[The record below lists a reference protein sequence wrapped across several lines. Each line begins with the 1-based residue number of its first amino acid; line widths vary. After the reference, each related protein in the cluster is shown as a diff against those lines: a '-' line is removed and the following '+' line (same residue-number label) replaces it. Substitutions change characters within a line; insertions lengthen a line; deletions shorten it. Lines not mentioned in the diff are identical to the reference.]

1 MAVVEEIRIEGDTS
15 GFQKQIDALNKKI
28 EELEKS
34 LGGVQ
39 KEAADVGKEAK
50 KTGNA
55 ITKAFGGLK
64 KVVTAPFDLAKK
76 AAGGLGT
83 LLKGGLGFG
92 LITAAV
98 DKLSESFNSNQKVV
112 DAVNKV
118 LATLSII
125 FNQISE
131 AIFGAVE
138 EQSKL
143 NGGFDATKKVLGG
156 LISGV
161 LNVFVGIIQGI
172 KLAVQEVQL
181 AWEQSFFGDKDANRI
196 KELNEQIA
204 VTRQELSQTG
214 EQLLESGKMVVEN
227 LAEAAGEVA
236 NTVVAVAQ
244 SATKAIQNLDVAKAT
259 AQAERLIELQKQAAL
274 ADVARQKIQL
284 EFQNTQE
291 QLRQLRDDEQKSLE
305 ERQKANDQLLE
316 SFQEQARLEREQ
328 LNIKVAAAAAE
339 YEINKTNEN
348 LIALKQAQLEL
359 TDLDE
364 RLQGQK
370 SEALS
375 NQNSLLREQEGI
387 SKSISEA
394 TIDAFEVESR
404 AGIELE
410 RNNVLRIR
418 KEIAL
423 AEELYRRKE
432 ALLKAEIAKYK
443 EGTAQRAEAENAL
456 LALQKENAAT
466 LSGLTKSLQDESR
479 AQFLALVA
487 EISQTI
493 QQTLDT
499 ISGFYQAAN
508 NKERASIESRM
519 KSLEEAGKS
528 ETKAYSLLIKE
539 RDALAEKEF
548 KIQKRLSVAGAI
560 VKGIEAVLNAYATA
574 QGSPITLA
582 LPAYPFVQAGLAA
595 AFAAS
600 QVAAISS
607 QSFQSSGSSS
617 PSISGAAPSTPS
629 QPAQF
634 NIIGQSGT
642 NQLAQSIGGQF
653 DQPIRAYVVGQDV
666 TTSQQLQRQR
676 VRTATFG

>member
-1 MAVVEEIRIEGDTS
+1 MAVVEQIQIDGDTS
-15 GFQKQIDALNKKI
+15 GFQKQIDALNKKV
-28 EELEKS
+28 EELEEL
-34 LGGVQ
+34 LGV
-39 KEAADVGKEAK
+39 AGKATNELGKDSK
-50 KTGNA
+50 KTGA
-55 ITKAFGGLK
+55 IINKAFNGLK

-98 DKLSESFNSNQKVV
+98 DKLSDSFNSNQKVV

-125 FNQISE
+125 FNQIAE

-143 NGGFDATKKVLGG
+143 NGGFEATKKVLGG

-181 AWEQSFFGDKDANRI
+181 AWEKSFFGDKDANRI

-204 VTRQELSQTG
+204 VTRQELSDTG
-214 EQLLESGKMVVEN
+214 TALLESGKMVIEN

-316 SFQEQARLEREQ
+316 SFQEQARLERQQ

-348 LIALKQAQLEL
+348 LVALKQAQLEL

-370 SEALS
+370 SEALA
-375 NQNSLLREQEGI
+375 NQNSLLREQLDINRSVAETDQEI
-387 SKSISEA
+387 FEIQQEA
-394 TIDAFEVESR
+394 QLELLDNEVAR
-404 AGIELE
+404 AE
-410 RNNVLRIR
+410 
-418 KEIAL
+418 KEIQI
-423 AEELYRRKE
+423 AENVYNRKLQ
-432 ALLKAEIAKYK
+432 LLQQEVAATQA
-443 EGTAQRAEAENAL
+443 GTAARAEAENQLKVFEA
-456 LALQKENAAT
+456 ENAAQRLALEKNLQEAKLNTIKGALQGVAQLVGENTMLGKAIALAQVTIDTYTGATKALAQGGVFGYIGAAGIIASGLANARQITATQVPTESSFGGGGSPTITNT
-466 LSGLTKSLQDESR
+466 LSQP
-479 AQFLALVA
+479 
-487 EISQTI
+487 
-493 QQTLDT
+493 
-499 ISGFYQAAN
+499 AN
-508 NKERASIESRM
+508 
-519 KSLEEAGKS
+519 
-528 ETKAYSLLIKE
+528 
-539 RDALAEKEF
+539 
-548 KIQKRLSVAGAI
+548 
-560 VKGIEAVLNAYATA
+560 
-574 QGSPITLA
+574 
-582 LPAYPFVQAGLAA
+582 
-595 AFAAS
+595 
-600 QVAAISS
+600 
-607 QSFQSSGSSS
+607 
-617 PSISGAAPSTPS
+617 
-629 QPAQF
+629 PAQF
-634 NIIGQSGT
+634 NIVGQSNL
-642 NQLAQSIGGQF
+642 NQLAQSIGSQF
-653 DQPIRAYVVGQDV
+653 DRPVRAYVVGGEV
-666 TTSQQLQRQR
+666 TTSQQLERQR

>member
-1 MAVVEEIRIEGDTS
+1 MAVVEQIRIEGDTS
-15 GFQKQIDALNKKI
+15 GFQKQIDALNKKV
-28 EELEKS
+28 EELEAL
-34 LGGVQ
+34 LGGAGRATN
-39 KEAADVGKEAK
+39 ELGKDSK
-50 KTGNA
+50 KTGA
-55 ITKAFGGLK
+55 IINKAFNGLK

-118 LATLSII
+118 LTTLSII

-204 VTRQELSQTG
+204 QTREELKQTG
-214 EQLLESGKMVVEN
+214 ENLLESGKMVVEN
-227 LAEAAGEVA
+227 LAEAASEVA

-259 AQAERLIELQKQAAL
+259 SQAERLIKLQKQAAL

-316 SFQEQARLEREQ
+316 SLQEQARLERQQ

-348 LIALKQAQLEL
+348 LIALLQAQLEL

-375 NQNSLLREQEGI
+375 NQNSLLREQLDINRSVAETDQEI
-387 SKSISEA
+387 FEIKSQSQL
-394 TIDAFEVESR
+394 DAIRNELKR
-404 AGIELE
+404 AE
-410 RNNVLRIR
+410 
-418 KEIAL
+418 KEI
-423 AEELYRRKE
+423 
-432 ALLKAEIAKYK
+432 EIAQSVFDRKKSLLEQEVAAAK
-443 EGTAQRAEAENAL
+443 EGTAARAEAENAL
-456 LALQKENAAT
+456 RLFEEEGYANKLELERNLADVRRGALQQTFDLTAQSLGAFADLYSALASDNEANAERAFRVNKALQLASAIAST
-466 LSGLTKSLQDESR
+466 AAAVTAQLAVPQDALTGANFVKAGIALTTGL
-479 AQFLALVA
+479 AQVA
-487 EISQTI
+487 
-493 QQTLDT
+493 T
-499 ISGFYQAAN
+499 ISKTQFQPDGQ
-508 NKERASIESRM
+508 
-519 KSLEEAGKS
+519 
-528 ETKAYSLLIKE
+528 
-539 RDALAEKEF
+539 
-548 KIQKRLSVAGAI
+548 
-560 VKGIEAVLNAYATA
+560 
-574 QGSPITLA
+574 SPN
-582 LPAYPFVQAGLAA
+582 PV
-595 AFAAS
+595 
-600 QVAAISS
+600 
-607 QSFQSSGSSS
+607 QSSI
-617 PSISGAAPSTPS
+617 PSIQS

-634 NIIGQSGT
+634 NIVGQSNI

-653 DQPIRAYVVGQDV
+653 QQPIRAYVVGGEV
-666 TTSQQLQRQR
+666 TTAQQLERQR

>member
-1 MAVVEEIRIEGDTS
+1 MAVVEQIRIEGDTS
-15 GFQKQIDALNKKI
+15 GFQQQIDALNKKI
-28 EELEKS
+28 EELEKN

-39 KEAADVGKEAK
+39 KETADVAKEAK

-181 AWEQSFFGDKDANRI
+181 AWEKSFFGDKDATRI
-196 KELNEQIA
+196 KELNKEIA
-204 VTRQELSQTG
+204 KTREELKQTG
-214 EQLLESGKMVVEN
+214 ENLLESGKMVVNN
-227 LAEAAGEVA
+227 LAEAASEVA

-259 AQAERLIELQKQAAL
+259 SQAERLIELQKQAAL

-291 QLRQLRDDEQKSLE
+291 QLRQLRDDEQNSLE
-305 ERQKANDQLLE
+305 ERQKANEQLLA
-316 SFQEQARLEREQ
+316 SFQKQAELERAQ

-348 LIALKQAQLEL
+348 LVALKQAQLEL

-375 NQNSLLREQEGI
+375 NQNSLLREQLDI
-387 SKSISEA
+387 NKSVAETDQEIFEIQQEA
-394 TIDAFEVESR
+394 QLELLDNEVAR
-404 AGIELE
+404 AE
-410 RNNVLRIR
+410 
-418 KEIAL
+418 KEIQI
-423 AEELYRRKE
+423 AENVYNRKLQ
-432 ALLKAEIAKYK
+432 LLQQEVAATQA
-443 EGTAQRAEAENAL
+443 GTAARAEAENQLKIFEAENASQR
-456 LALQKENAAT
+456 LALEKNLQEAKLNTIKGALQGVAQLVGENTMLGKAIALAQVTIDTYTGATKALAQGGVFGYIGAAGIIASGLANARQITATQVPTESSFGGGGSPTITNT
-466 LSGLTKSLQDESR
+466 LSQP
-479 AQFLALVA
+479 
-487 EISQTI
+487 
-493 QQTLDT
+493 
-499 ISGFYQAAN
+499 AN
-508 NKERASIESRM
+508 
-519 KSLEEAGKS
+519 
-528 ETKAYSLLIKE
+528 
-539 RDALAEKEF
+539 
-548 KIQKRLSVAGAI
+548 
-560 VKGIEAVLNAYATA
+560 
-574 QGSPITLA
+574 
-582 LPAYPFVQAGLAA
+582 
-595 AFAAS
+595 
-600 QVAAISS
+600 
-607 QSFQSSGSSS
+607 
-617 PSISGAAPSTPS
+617 
-629 QPAQF
+629 PAQF
-634 NIIGQSGT
+634 NIVGQSNL
-642 NQLAQSIGGQF
+642 NQLAQSIGSQF
-653 DQPIRAYVVGQDV
+653 DRPVRAYVVGGEV
-666 TTSQQLQRQR
+666 TTAQQLERQR

>member
-1 MAVVEEIRIEGDTS
+1 MAVVEQIQIDGDTS
-15 GFQKQIDALNKKI
+15 GFQKQIDALNKKV
-28 EELEKS
+28 EELEAL
-34 LGGVQ
+34 LGGAGRATN
-39 KEAADVGKEAK
+39 ELGKDSK
-50 KTGNA
+50 KTGA
-55 ITKAFGGLK
+55 IINKAFNGLK

-76 AAGGLGT
+76 AANGLGN

-92 LITAAV
+92 VILAVV
-98 DKLSESFNSNQKVV
+98 DKASEAFNQNQKVV
-112 DAVNKV
+112 DALNKV
-118 LATLSII
+118 LTTASII
-125 FNQISE
+125 FNQIAE
-131 AIFGAVE
+131 AIFGAVD

-143 NGGFDATKKVLGG
+143 NGGFGATKKVLGG

-204 VTRQELSQTG
+204 QTREELKQTG
-214 EQLLESGKMVVEN
+214 ENLLESGKMVVEN
-227 LAEAAGEVA
+227 LAEAASEVA

-259 AQAERLIELQKQAAL
+259 SQAERLIKLQKQAAL

-316 SFQEQARLEREQ
+316 SLQEQARLERQQ

-348 LIALKQAQLEL
+348 LIALLQAQLEL

-375 NQNSLLREQEGI
+375 NQNSLLREQLDINRSVAETDQEI
-387 SKSISEA
+387 FEIKSQSQL
-394 TIDAFEVESR
+394 DAIRNELKR
-404 AGIELE
+404 AE
-410 RNNVLRIR
+410 
-418 KEIAL
+418 KEI
-423 AEELYRRKE
+423 
-432 ALLKAEIAKYK
+432 EIAQSVFDRKKSLLEQEVAAAK
-443 EGTAQRAEAENAL
+443 EGTAARAEAENAL
-456 LALQKENAAT
+456 RLFEEEGYANKLELERNLADVRRGALQQTFDLTAQSLGAFADLYSALASDNEANAERAFRVNKALQLASAIAST
-466 LSGLTKSLQDESR
+466 AAAVTAQLAVPQDALTGANFVKAGIALTTGL
-479 AQFLALVA
+479 AQVA
-487 EISQTI
+487 
-493 QQTLDT
+493 T
-499 ISGFYQAAN
+499 ISKTQFQPDGQ
-508 NKERASIESRM
+508 
-519 KSLEEAGKS
+519 
-528 ETKAYSLLIKE
+528 
-539 RDALAEKEF
+539 
-548 KIQKRLSVAGAI
+548 
-560 VKGIEAVLNAYATA
+560 
-574 QGSPITLA
+574 SPN
-582 LPAYPFVQAGLAA
+582 PV
-595 AFAAS
+595 
-600 QVAAISS
+600 
-607 QSFQSSGSSS
+607 QSSI
-617 PSISGAAPSTPS
+617 PSIQS

-634 NIIGQSGT
+634 NIVGQSNI

-653 DQPIRAYVVGQDV
+653 QQPIRAYVVGGEV
-666 TTSQQLQRQR
+666 TTAQQLERQR

>member
-1 MAVVEEIRIEGDTS
+1 MAVVEQIRIEGDTS
-15 GFQKQIDALNKKI
+15 GFQQQIDALNKKI
-28 EELEKS
+28 EELEKN

-39 KEAADVGKEAK
+39 KETADVAKEAK

-125 FNQISE
+125 FNQIAE

-204 VTRQELSQTG
+204 ITRKELSDTG
-214 EQLLESGKMVVEN
+214 TALLESGKMVINN

-291 QLRQLRDDEQKSLE
+291 QLRQLRDDEQKSLA
-305 ERQKANDQLLE
+305 ERQKANDDLLA
-316 SFQEQARLEREQ
+316 SFQKQAELERAQ

-348 LIALKQAQLEL
+348 LVALKQAQLEL

-370 SEALS
+370 SEALA
-375 NQNSLLREQEGI
+375 NQNSLLREQLDI
-387 SKSISEA
+387 NKSVAETDQEI
-394 TIDAFEVESR
+394 FEIQQNAQLELLDNEVSR
-404 AGIELE
+404 AE
-410 RNNVLRIR
+410 
-418 KEIAL
+418 KEI
-423 AEELYRRKE
+423 
-432 ALLKAEIAKYK
+432 EIAQNVYNRKLQLLQQ
-443 EGTAQRAEAENAL
+443 EVAATQAGTAARAEAENQLKIFEA
-456 LALQKENAAT
+456 ENAAQRLALEKNLQEAKLNT
-466 LSGLTKSLQDESR
+466 IKGALQGVAQLVGENTMLGKAIALAQVTIDTYTGATKALAQGGVFGYIGAAGIIASGLANARQITATQVPTESS
-479 AQFLALVA
+479 F
-487 EISQTI
+487 
-493 QQTLDT
+493 
-499 ISGFYQAAN
+499 G
-508 NKERASIESRM
+508 
-519 KSLEEAGKS
+519 G
-528 ETKAYSLLIKE
+528 
-539 RDALAEKEF
+539 
-548 KIQKRLSVAGAI
+548 G
-560 VKGIEAVLNAYATA
+560 
-574 QGSPITLA
+574 GSPTITNTLTQ
-582 LPAYPFVQAGLAA
+582 PAN
-595 AFAAS
+595 
-600 QVAAISS
+600 
-607 QSFQSSGSSS
+607 
-617 PSISGAAPSTPS
+617 
-629 QPAQF
+629 PAQF
-634 NIIGQSGT
+634 NIVGQSNL
-642 NQLAQSIGGQF
+642 NQLAQSIGSQF
-653 DQPIRAYVVGQDV
+653 DRPVRAYVVGGEV
-666 TTSQQLQRQR
+666 TTAQQLERQR

>member
-1 MAVVEEIRIEGDTS
+1 MAVVEQIRIEGDTS
-15 GFQKQIDALNKKI
+15 GFQQQIDALNKKI
-28 EELEKS
+28 EELEKN

-39 KEAADVGKEAK
+39 KETADVAKEAK

-64 KVVTAPFDLAKK
+64 KVVTAQFDLAKK

-125 FNQISE
+125 FNQIAE

-204 VTRQELSQTG
+204 QTREELKQTG
-214 EQLLESGKMVVEN
+214 ENLLESGKMVIEN

-244 SATKAIQNLDVAKAT
+244 SATKAIQNLDVTKAT

-316 SFQEQARLEREQ
+316 SFQEQARLERQQ

-339 YEINKTNEN
+339 FEINKTNEN
-348 LIALKQAQLEL
+348 LVALKQAQLEL

-370 SEALS
+370 SEALA
-375 NQNSLLREQEGI
+375 NQNSLLREQLDINRSVAETDQEI
-387 SKSISEA
+387 FEIQQEA
-394 TIDAFEVESR
+394 QLELLDNEVAR
-404 AGIELE
+404 AE
-410 RNNVLRIR
+410 
-418 KEIAL
+418 KEI
-423 AEELYRRKE
+423 
-432 ALLKAEIAKYK
+432 EIAQNVYNRKLQLLQQ
-443 EGTAQRAEAENAL
+443 EVAATQAGTAARAEAENQLKVFEA
-456 LALQKENAAT
+456 ENAAQRLALEKNLQEAKLAT
-466 LSGLTKSLQDESR
+466 IKGALQGVAQLVGENTMLGKAIALAQVTIDTYTGATKALAQGGVFGYIGAAGIIASGLANARQITATQVPTESS
-479 AQFLALVA
+479 FG
-487 EISQTI
+487 
-493 QQTLDT
+493 
-499 ISGFYQAAN
+499 SG
-508 NKERASIESRM
+508 
-519 KSLEEAGKS
+519 
-528 ETKAYSLLIKE
+528 
-539 RDALAEKEF
+539 
-548 KIQKRLSVAGAI
+548 
-560 VKGIEAVLNAYATA
+560 
-574 QGSPITLA
+574 GSPTITNTLTQ
-582 LPAYPFVQAGLAA
+582 PAN
-595 AFAAS
+595 
-600 QVAAISS
+600 
-607 QSFQSSGSSS
+607 
-617 PSISGAAPSTPS
+617 
-629 QPAQF
+629 PAQF
-634 NIIGQSGT
+634 NIVGQSNL
-642 NQLAQSIGGQF
+642 NQLAQSIGSQF
-653 DQPIRAYVVGQDV
+653 DRPVRAYVVGGEV
-666 TTSQQLQRQR
+666 TTAQQLERQR